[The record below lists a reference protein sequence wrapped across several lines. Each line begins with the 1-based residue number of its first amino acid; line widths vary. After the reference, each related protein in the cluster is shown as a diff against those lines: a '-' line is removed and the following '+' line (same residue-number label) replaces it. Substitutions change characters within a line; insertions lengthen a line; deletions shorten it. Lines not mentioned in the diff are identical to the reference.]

1 MFSYAPIAFGGDM
14 HNETK
19 GEVFTGGDTA
29 NLGDVAL
36 IPGCACENVEYCTVP
51 LSEGWENCLDG

>member
-1 MFSYAPIAFGGDM
+1 M